1 MNRRSLK
8 HSWWALSYLKAE
20 WRALS
25 VGSVLMIA
33 RAGVLL
39 AVPWPLKFIVD
50 NVIFQRRLSHRM
62 AALLPDPISHRILLL
77 DELAVLMLALGLA
90 NAIFGYF
97 GNRLFL
103 DTGQRVV
110 FQIRFDLFSHLQRLS
125 LAFHRS
131 NRAGEIMTRLT
142 GDVKELQDFVAAIG
156 IDVLP
161 NALTIVG
168 MAVVMMIVDVRF
180 ALLAM
185 VVAPLLIW
193 LARSYSMRLRQAL
206 RHVRRHEGALT
217 GVAQEIL
224 SAVQVVQ
231 AFGREGDEDRRFAK
245 HAGESLKA
253 NLRANAIQSQFG
265 PIMNVSIA
273 AATGLLSWYGAVS
286 VINGSV
292 SPGELLIF
300 LAYFRGMASPA
311 RQVAKTGRTIGRAV
325 VAFERIGEYRALS
338 SDIAD
343 SPLAVAPQSRA
354 REVQFNRVEFAYRPG
369 HVVLKDISLVLK
381 PGRTVALVGATG
393 SGKSTVAGLVP
404 RFYDPTAG
412 ELTLDGTDLR
422 ELPLQYVR
430 RQIAL
435 VLQEPVLFQASVWEN
450 IAYGL
455 EGAGRDAAIQAAED
469 VGVADIIARLPDGFD
484 TLVSERGQTL
494 SGGQRQCVS
503 IARAMLRDAPIIILD
518 EPSSSLD
525 SQSEKRIMAAI
536 ERLTDHRAALFIA
549 HRLSTIMK
557 ADEILVMERGRIVQ
571 RGSHV
576 DLLAASGTYSM
587 LWHALNEG
595 ASHTPLRLVAP

>member
-1 MNRRSLK
+1 MNERSVK
-8 HSWWALSYLKAE
+8 HSWWALSYLKPE

-25 VGSVLMIA
+25 LGSVLMIA

-39 AVPWPLKFIVD
+39 AAPWPLKFIVD
-50 NVIFQRRLSHRM
+50 NVIFQRRLSPGM
-62 AALLPDPISHRILLL
+62 AALLPDPVAHRMLLL
-77 DELAVLMLALGLA
+77 DELALMTLALGAA
-90 NAIFGYF
+90 NALFGYF

-110 FQIRFDLFSHLQRLS
+110 FRIRFDLFSHLQRLS

-168 MAVVMMIVDVRF
+168 MAAVMMIVEARF
-180 ALLAM
+180 AMMAL

-193 LARSYSMRLRQAL
+193 IAQSYAARLRHAL
-206 RHVRRHEGALT
+206 RHVRKHEGALT

-231 AFGREGDEDRRFAK
+231 AFGRERYEDRRFAE
-245 HAGESLKA
+245 HASESLKA
-253 NLRANAIQSQFG
+253 NLKANAVQSQFG
-265 PIMNVSIA
+265 PVMNVSIA
-273 AATGLLSWYGAVS
+273 LATGLLSWYGAAS
-286 VINGSV
+286 VINGSI

-311 RQVAKTGRTIGRAV
+311 RQVAKTGRTIGRAI
-325 VAFERIGEYRALS
+325 VAFERIGEYRALRS
-338 SDIAD
+338 EIAD
-343 SPLAVAPQSRA
+343 PPRAPAPPGRA
-354 REVQFNRVEFAYRPG
+354 REVRFNDVEFAYHSG
-369 HVVLKDISLVLK
+369 HPVLKDISFVLE
-381 PGRTVALVGATG
+381 PGKTVALVGATG

-404 RFYDPTAG
+404 RFYDPTQG
-412 ELTLDGTDLR
+412 EVTLDGKDLR
-422 ELPLQYVR
+422 DLPLQHVR

-455 EGAGRDAAIQAAED
+455 EGAGRDDAVRAAEA
-469 VGVADIIARLPDGFD
+469 VGVADIIERLPNGFE

-494 SGGQRQCVS
+494 SGGQRQCLS
-503 IARAMLRDAPIIILD
+503 IARAMLRDAPIVILD

-525 SQSEKRIMAAI
+525 LRSEKRIMAAI
-536 ERLTDHRAALFIA
+536 ERLIDQRAALVIA
-549 HRLSTIMK
+549 HRLSTVTR
-557 ADEILVMERGRIVQ
+557 ADEILVMEHGRIVQ
-571 RGSHV
+571 RGPHS
-576 DLLAASGTYSM
+576 DLLASGGAYSV
-587 LWHALNEG
+587 LWQTLSEDLSPA
-595 ASHTPLRLVAP
+595 PLRLVAQ

>member
-1 MNRRSLK
+1 MIGKSLK
-8 HSWWALSYLKAE
+8 QRWWALSYLKPE

-25 VGSVLMIA
+25 LGSALMIA

-39 AVPWPLKFIVD
+39 ATPWPLKFIVD
-50 NVIFQRRLSHRM
+50 NVIFQRRLSHSM
-62 AALLPDPISHRILLL
+62 AALLPDPITHRMLLL
-77 DELAVLMLALGLA
+77 DELAMVTLALGAA

-110 FQIRFDLFSHLQRLS
+110 FHIRFDLFSHLQRLS

-180 ALLAM
+180 ALMAM

-193 LARSYSMRLRQAL
+193 LARSYATRLRQAL
-206 RHVRRHEGALT
+206 RQVRRHEGALT

-231 AFGREGDEDRRFAK
+231 AFGREVDEDKRFSE

-273 AATGLLSWYGAVS
+273 AATGLLSWYGAAS
-286 VINGSV
+286 VINGSI

-300 LAYFRGMASPA
+300 LAYFRGMAAPA
-311 RQVAKTGRTIGRAV
+311 RQVAKTGRAIGRAV
-325 VAFERIGEYRALS
+325 VAFERIGEYRALR
-338 SDIAD
+338 SDVAD
-343 SPLAVAPQSRA
+343 SPCAMAPDDRA
-354 REVQFNRVEFAYRPG
+354 CGLQFDKVEFAYRAG
-369 HVVLKDISLVLK
+369 HAVLSDISFVLR

-393 SGKSTVAGLVP
+393 SGKSTIAGLVP

-412 ELTLDGTDLR
+412 KVMLDGKDLR

-455 EGAGRDAAIQAAED
+455 EGAGREEAIEAAEA
-469 VGVADIIARLPDGFD
+469 VGVADIIERLPDGFE
-484 TLVSERGQTL
+484 TLISERGQTL

-503 IARAMLRDAPIIILD
+503 IARAMLRDAPIVILD

-525 SQSEKRIMAAI
+525 SRSEKQIMAAI
-536 ERLTDHRAALFIA
+536 ERLTNQRAALVIA
-549 HRLSTIMK
+549 HRLSTVMK

-571 RGSHV
+571 RGSHS
-576 DLLAASGTYSM
+576 DLLSDGGTYSM
-587 LWHALNEG
+587 LWQALNEDIPP
-595 ASHTPLRLVAP
+595 TPLRLVAQ

>member
-1 MNRRSLK
+1 MNGRSLK

-25 VGSVLMIA
+25 LGSVLMIA

-39 AVPWPLKFIVD
+39 AVPWPLKYIVD
-50 NVIFQRRLSHRM
+50 NVIFQRRLSHSM
-62 AALLPDPISHRILLL
+62 AALLPDPISQRMLLL
-77 DELAVLMLALGLA
+77 DELALMMLALGAA
-90 NAIFGYF
+90 NAAFGYF

-110 FQIRFDLFSHLQRLS
+110 FKIRSDLFAHLQRLS

-131 NRAGEIMTRLT
+131 NRAGEVMTRLT

-161 NALTIVG
+161 NVLTIVG

-180 ALLAM
+180 ALMAM

-193 LARSYSMRLRQAL
+193 LARSYATRLRQAL

-231 AFGREGDEDRRFAK
+231 AFGREGDEDRRFAE
-245 HAGESLKA
+245 HAGESLNA
-253 NLRANAIQSQFG
+253 NLKANAIQSQFG

-273 AATGLLSWYGAVS
+273 AATGLISWYGAAS
-286 VINGSV
+286 VINGAI

-300 LAYFRGMASPA
+300 LAYFRGMAAPA
-311 RQVAKTGRTIGRAV
+311 RQIAKTGRTIGRAV
-325 VAFERIGEYRALS
+325 VAFERIGEYRALRS
-338 SDIAD
+338 NIAE
-343 SPLAVAPQSRA
+343 SPHAAAPQGRA
-354 REVQFNRVEFAYRPG
+354 RAVQFDRVEFAYRAG
-369 HVVLKDISLVLK
+369 HPVLKDISLVLE

-412 ELTLDGTDLR
+412 TVTLDGTDLR
-422 ELPLQYVR
+422 ELPLQYIR

-455 EGAGRDAAIQAAED
+455 EGAGRLEAIGAAEA
-469 VGVADIIARLPDGFD
+469 VGVADIIERLPDGFE

-503 IARAMLRDAPIIILD
+503 IARAMLRDAPIVILD

-525 SQSEKRIMAAI
+525 SRSEKRIMAAI
-536 ERLTDHRAALFIA
+536 ERLIDHRAALVIA
-549 HRLSTIMK
+549 HRLSTVMK
-557 ADEILVMERGRIVQ
+557 ADEILVMERGCIVQ
-571 RGSHV
+571 RGSHS
-576 DLLAASGTYSM
+576 DLVGSGGTYSM
-587 LWHALNEG
+587 LWQAMNEELPP
-595 ASHTPLRLVAP
+595 APLRLVSQ